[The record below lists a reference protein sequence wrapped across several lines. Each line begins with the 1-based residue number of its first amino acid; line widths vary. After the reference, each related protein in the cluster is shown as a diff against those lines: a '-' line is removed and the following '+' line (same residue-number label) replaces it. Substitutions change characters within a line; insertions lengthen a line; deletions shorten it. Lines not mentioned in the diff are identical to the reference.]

1 MTGPD
6 PHVRVGWLPG
16 LGSAPGAVD
25 LTTVGPTGPITWAVT
40 LPVALTASAVIDQL
54 CPGSR
59 WYGIVSQLPTHPTSD
74 GPMP

>member
-1 MTGPD
+1 MTSPGEG
-6 PHVRVGWLPG
+6 VRVSWLPG

-25 LTTVGPTGPITWAVT
+25 LTTVGPTGPITRAVT
-40 LPVALTASAVIDQL
+40 LPVALTASAVIDLL

-59 WYGIVSQLPTHPTSD
+59 WHGIVSQLPTRPTSD